1 MRRELFCKYT
11 QLVAGT
17 EKGLDSAWTLW
28 SKGSAMANRRIEGHP
43 EFHFSFLQPQ
53 SKEMKDGGSTGYLKA
68 SGSGENYQ
76 LQLFVYLNF
85 KVTLHLLLSSCW

>member
-1 MRRELFCKYT
+1 
-11 QLVAGT
+11 
-17 EKGLDSAWTLW
+17 
-28 SKGSAMANRRIEGHP
+28 MANRRTEGHP

-53 SKEMKDGGSTGYLKA
+53 SEEMKDGGSTGYLKA

-85 KVTLHLLLSSCW
+85 KVTLHLLVQLLVRYPEKLLNSSVY